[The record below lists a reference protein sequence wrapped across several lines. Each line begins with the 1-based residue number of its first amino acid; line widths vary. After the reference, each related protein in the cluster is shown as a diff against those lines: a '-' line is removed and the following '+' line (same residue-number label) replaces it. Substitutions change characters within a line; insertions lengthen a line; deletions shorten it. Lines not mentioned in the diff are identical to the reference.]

1 MANYFTNNRQLISE
15 LSINTGTTSNPVYSN
30 LCCSSEITITTD
42 IEEQDFYVFC
52 DALKRYVTTGA
63 DVGFNATV
71 KLDIQSPAVQEVL
84 SKVHALIKD
93 GAVNQFSNVM
103 IKFSLLSGISGETL
117 EYTTYTAF
125 ANMMV
130 SDLGG
135 AAEEVSEFS
144 IELKLNGKATEAGT
158 SM

>member
-1 MANYFTNNRQLISE
+1 MANYFVNNRQLISE
-15 LSINTGTTSNPVYSN
+15 LSINTGTTAVPVYSP
-30 LCCSSEITITTD
+30 LCVSSDIGLTTD

-71 KLDIQSPAVQEVL
+71 KLDIQSDGVKEVL
-84 SKVHALIKD
+84 NKVHALIKD
-93 GAVNQFSNVM
+93 GTVNQFSNVL

-117 EYTTYTAF
+117 EYTTYTAT
-125 ANMMV
+125 ANMLV

-144 IELKLNGKATEAGT
+144 VEFKLNGKATEAGT

>member
-1 MANYFTNNRQLISE
+1 MANYFVNNRQLISE
-15 LSINTGTTSNPVYSN
+15 LGINTGTTQNPEYSS
-30 LCCSSEITITTD
+30 LCVSSDITVTTD

-71 KLDIQSPAVQEVL
+71 KLDIQNAAVQEVL
-84 SKVHALIKD
+84 SKVHTLIKD
-93 GAVNQFSNVM
+93 GTVNQFSNVM
-103 IKFSLLSGISGETL
+103 IKFSLLTGIEESTL
-117 EYTTYTAF
+117 TYTTYTAT
-125 ANMMV
+125 ANMKV

-135 AAEEVSEFS
+135 AAEEVSEFQV
-144 IELKLNGKATEAGT
+144 ELKLNGKATEEGA

>member
-1 MANYFTNNRQLISE
+1 MANYFVNNRQLISE
-15 LSINTGTTSNPVYSN
+15 LGINTGTTSNPVYSS
-30 LCCSSEITITTD
+30 LCVSSDITVTTD

-71 KLDIQSPAVQEVL
+71 KLDIQNAAVQEVL
-84 SKVHALIKD
+84 SKVHTLIKE
-93 GAVNQFSNVM
+93 GTVNQFSNVM
-103 IKFSLLSGISGETL
+103 IKFSLLTGIDESTL
-117 EYTTYTAF
+117 TYTTYTAT
-125 ANMMV
+125 ANMKV

-135 AAEEVSEFS
+135 AAEEVSEFA
-144 IELKLNGKATEAGT
+144 IELKLNGKATEEGA